1 MSQPEHPVHYRF
13 DLTDHAFMRLRGRLS
28 PGARLQAML
37 DARAWVVGA
46 MRARLRRLYPD
57 LSPQEINLKIIEELD
72 RAGRK

>member
-1 MSQPEHPVHYRF
+1 MSQSEHPIRYRF
-13 DLTDHAFMRLRGRLS
+13 DPADHAFMRLRGRLS

-46 MRARLRRLYPD
+46 MRARLRRLHPD

-72 RAGRK
+72 RAGRR